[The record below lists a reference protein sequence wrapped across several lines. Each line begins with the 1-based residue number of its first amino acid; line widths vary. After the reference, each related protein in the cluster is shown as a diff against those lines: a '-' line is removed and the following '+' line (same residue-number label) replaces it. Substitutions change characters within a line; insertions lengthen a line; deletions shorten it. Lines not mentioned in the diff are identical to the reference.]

1 MLHGRSTGFW
11 VFMAVSG
18 MVTGTIF
25 GEAVSALLPDSSVA
39 LKQFFGGS
47 AEFSLGP
54 LGFDIYILR
63 FQLAEIAVKLNIMT
77 FAGLITV
84 GVLYKWF

>member
-1 MLHGRSTGFW
+1 MLHGRSSGFW
-11 VFMAVSG
+11 VFLALAG
-18 MVTGTIF
+18 MVTGTVF

-39 LKQFFGGS
+39 LRQFFSGS
-47 AEFSLGP
+47 AELSLGP
-54 LGFDIYILR
+54 LGFDLYIIR

-77 FAGLITV
+77 FAGLMTV

>member
-1 MLHGRSTGFW
+1 LLHGRSSGFW
-11 VFMAVSG
+11 VFLAVAG
-18 MVTGTIF
+18 MVTGTVF
-25 GEAVSALLPDSSVA
+25 GEAVSVLVPDSSVA
-39 LKQFFGGS
+39 LRQFFGGS

-54 LGFDIYILR
+54 VGFDIYILR

-77 FAGLITV
+77 FAGLVTV